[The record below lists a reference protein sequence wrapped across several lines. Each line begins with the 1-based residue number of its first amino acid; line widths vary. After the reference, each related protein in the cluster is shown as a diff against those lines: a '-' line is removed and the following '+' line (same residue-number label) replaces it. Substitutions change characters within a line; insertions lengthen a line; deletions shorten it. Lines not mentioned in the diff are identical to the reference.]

1 MHTDTTI
8 DTHDRPTTPTVV
20 KHLTQAFPS
29 YPVYYR
35 NDLENLESQAFLY
48 LPQLWIVVKLQ
59 IQAFI

>member
-48 LPQLWIVVKLQ
+48 LPQL
-59 IQAFI
+59 